1 MALLFIKNI
10 LAVGKCRFFIEGRAI
25 ISRNSPNSNIK
36 NKDIFPLNNN

>member
-1 MALLFIKNI
+1 MALPSIKNLHLPTARIFFIK
-10 LAVGKCRFFIEGRAI
+10 RRAI